1 MDRSGGIDVS
11 LHTLVSSLCRT
22 GMQLQIVDE
31 RIRSEISICWWYIGK
46 MVCEIC
52 M

>member
-22 GMQLQIVDE
+22 GMQLQIVD
-31 RIRSEISICWWYIGK
+31 RVSEMHLLVVYRQDG
-46 MVCEIC
+46 M
-52 M
+52 